1 MIYDSIYPVACST
14 AVSQGQICQLFTP
27 VMVSFLGHTHSHRPL
42 LETDSDKHHQNIPA
56 KETDPVTLE
65 SGLVSPRKLQNS
77 HLWPDTAVWGGR
89 GWGMPRGG
97 CLCQHQLAWEN
108 GKVGGHWLILFF
120 SQYLLKKIF
129 FIRRKGYAL
138 VHVAET
144 LVGRYKGSPW
154 KGSGN

>member
-65 SGLVSPRKLQNS
+65 SGLVSPCKLQNS
-77 HLWPDTAVWGGR
+77 HLWPDTAVWGDVGGGCQGVVALSAPACLGKR
-89 GWGMPRGG
+89 KGWGP
-97 CLCQHQLAWEN
+97 LAN
-108 GKVGGHWLILFF
+108 F
-120 SQYLLKKIF
+120 IF
-129 FIRRKGYAL
+129 
-138 VHVAET
+138 
-144 LVGRYKGSPW
+144 
-154 KGSGN
+154 